1 MIKRLTVKNH
11 NCTDVRKFTIEYK
24 SILTR
29 VWGRNVD
36 RIHYILAGFYE
47 SKTIAITGAGGS
59 VGQLLIRRLL
69 QLNIRRLIAIDIDP
83 TALRALSIQT
93 AADPRVQTVLLDIT
107 EAPKLAEL
115 FTGTEIV
122 FHAAAQ
128 KHICIAEEDPIGTLR
143 INAFGLANVRDAAY
157 TAGVDR
163 LIFTSSDKAVA
174 PTGTMG
180 ASKLIGERILSG
192 IPAETAYQ
200 NQGTRTVS
208 LRFGNIGGSS
218 GSVIPR
224 FHEAIKLGVPIP
236 LTDPN
241 MTRFVMTPQQASDLV
256 LNSAILAQG
265 GEILIAKM
273 PSLRIQDLAV
283 EMSRMLAPHYGW
295 DPANYPIEVKGIRAG
310 EKLKEELTSEAEN
323 HRLMSND
330 RFLCILPEA
339 PERQKHL
346 RDCYANKGFE
356 TITRIYSSES
366 EPPMT
371 PQQIR
376 EFLLQK
382 DVLPESVQQACAQ
395 TRVVTDTHT
404 ARQTEVAL

>member
-1 MIKRLTVKNH
+1 MVGCGVDV
-11 NCTDVRKFTIEYK
+11 NCN
-24 SILTR
+24 L
-29 VWGRNVD
+29 
-36 RIHYILAGFYE
+36 LAGFYE
-47 SKTIAITGAGGS
+47 GRTIAITGAGGS
-59 VGQLLIRRLL
+59 VGQLLTRRLL

-83 TALRALSIQT
+83 TALRALSTQT
-93 AADPRVQTVLLDIT
+93 TNDPRVQTVLQDIT

-143 INAFGLANVRDAAY
+143 INAFGLANVRNAAFK
-157 TAGVDR
+157 AGVDR
-163 LIFTSSDKAVA
+163 LVFTSSDKAVA

-180 ASKLIGERILSG
+180 ASKLIGERILAG
-192 IPAETAYQ
+192 IPTETTYQ
-200 NQGTRTVS
+200 NQGTRTAS

-241 MTRFVMTPQQASDLV
+241 MTRFVMTPRQASDLV
-256 LNSAILAQG
+256 LSSAILAQG

-273 PSLRIQDLAV
+273 PSLRIRDLAV
-283 EMSRMLAPHYGW
+283 EMVRMLATHYGW
-295 DPANYPIEVKGIRAG
+295 DPVNYPIEVKGIRAG

-323 HRLMSND
+323 HRLMSNG
-330 RFLCILPEA
+330 RFLCVLPEA

-346 RDCYANKGFE
+346 RARYQNEGFK
-356 TITRIYSSES
+356 TIARIYSSES

-376 EFLLQK
+376 EFLLQQ
-382 DVLPESVQQACAQ
+382 DVLPESVQQACTQ
-395 TRVVTDTHT
+395 TRVDTETHA